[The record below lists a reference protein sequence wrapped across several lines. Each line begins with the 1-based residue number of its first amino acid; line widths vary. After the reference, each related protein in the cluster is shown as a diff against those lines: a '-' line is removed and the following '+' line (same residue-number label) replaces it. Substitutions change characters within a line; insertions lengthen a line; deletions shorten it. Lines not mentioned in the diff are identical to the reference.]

1 MVINSYHPK
10 LFELKEKVDLFN
22 SASTQLLKEMK
33 NRVANEI
40 DAFGEEFNVDRA
52 YDRSDHIRSRS
63 SVDLTSPLVILRYL
77 TELLEDM
84 RSLFPK
90 THRSAIR
97 VNEVDIEALVSRHS
111 ELLGGLVKIR
121 TNPEKEDSPLSWD
134 AKEAILHLSSIA
146 DAFEVLLEIDIF
158 NESKASALFQKLG
171 DAKKDYKNMHERLS
185 EELPQNARLHMSTIG
200 SSHKLS
206 STKAPDIADELNLL
220 SLDDSCKDDD
230 GGEKPK
236 KTVII
241 FDEAGCIPS
250 YELLG
255 LSRLGR
261 DIEAILVVGDEHQLP
276 PYDPSSG
283 RHSKSNSHRVKDR
296 YGNRV
301 RFETVENEGQSS
313 LLDSSNLSTH
323 DGKVK
328 LTSQYRVPRDIA
340 DILNIHIYKGSY
352 VTSPN
357 ASVPSVG
364 LKVINV
370 LEEYHTNRKY
380 VNNAEVDQGIALI
393 DELNLEDHISSVLI
407 ITPVSSI

>member
-10 LFELKEKVDLFN
+10 LCELQEKVDLFN
-22 SASTQLLKEMK
+22 SASSQLLKEMK
-33 NRVANEI
+33 NRIANDI

-52 YDRSDHIRSRS
+52 YDRSHHIRSLS
-63 SVDLTSPLVILRYL
+63 SVLTSPLVILRYL

-90 THRSAIR
+90 THRTTIR
-97 VNEVDIEALVSRHS
+97 VNEEDIAALVSRRS

-121 TNPEKEDSPLSWD
+121 TDPEKKNSTLSWD
-134 AKEAILHLSSIA
+134 AKEAILRLSSIA
-146 DAFEVLLEIDIF
+146 DAFEELLELDIF
-158 NESKASALFQKLG
+158 NESKATELCKKLG
-171 DAKKDYKNMHERLS
+171 DAKKDYQNMHERLS
-185 EELPQNARLHMSTIG
+185 KELPQNARLHMSTIG

-206 STKAPDIADELNLL
+206 RTKASDIADELKLL
-220 SLDDSCKDDD
+220 SLDDYCEDDD
-230 GGEKPK
+230 SDRTPK

-261 DIEAILVVGDEHQLP
+261 DIEAILLVGDEHQLP
-276 PYDPSSG
+276 PYDPCSG
-283 RHSKSNSHRVKDR
+283 RHSKSNIHRVKDR
-296 YGNRV
+296 YGNRARV
-301 RFETVENEGQSS
+301 KTVENEGQSS

-328 LTSQYRVPRDIA
+328 LTSQYRVPKDIA

-357 ASVPSVG
+357 AGVPSVG

-370 LEEYHTNRKY
+370 PEEYNSNRKY

-393 DELNLEDHISSVLI
+393 DELNLEDDISSILL